1 MLVNKSC
8 SALWRFLMGM
18 VAIVPLAMFL
28 SLNGAIAQ
36 TAGAT
41 LKSVEF
47 SALTGDRVQIVLS
60 LDGEIKSPS
69 SFTTDNPARIAF
81 DFPNTTSQLPKRS
94 QTIGVGMARSVTA
107 VEAMGR
113 TRVVVDLVALVPYQT
128 AVQGDKV
135 VITLA
140 SAGAVASAREA
151 RPAGASPVTS
161 TAEVG
166 VRKIENI
173 DFRRGENG
181 EGRVQIT
188 LSDPSTVVDMRSEGG
203 QVVLDFLDVSLP
215 GELERRLDV
224 VDFATPVKTID
235 TFARANRVSMVIT
248 PLAEFDH
255 FAYQAENLFTVEFK
269 PLTKQ
274 EVEELK
280 KEKFGFTGERLSLNF
295 QDIEVRSV
303 LQLIADFTGLN
314 LVASDTVSGN
324 ITLRLNN
331 VPWDQALDI
340 VLKTKGLDKRQ
351 EGNVLLIAPSEEIAA
366 REKLELESQKQ
377 ISELAPVRSEFIQ
390 INYAKASEIAELIKS
405 KENSLLSSRGAV
417 TIDTRTNTLLVQ
429 DTTDR
434 LADIRRIVA
443 RLDIPVRQV
452 LIESRVVTANNDFA
466 KEMGVRFG
474 LSRNTTSN
482 NNQVI
487 LGGHQLGNV
496 NYGGG
501 TGIVDADSGNENYQV
516 SLPITN
522 PAADL
527 HFAIGKIGSTLL
539 QLELQALQAEGR
551 GEVISAPRVITSDQ
565 HEALIEQGV
574 EIPYQEASSSGA
586 TTVSFKKAVLSL
598 KVTPHITPD
607 DRVIMDLVVNKDNPD
622 FSRSVLGVPPVD
634 TREINTRV
642 LVDNGETVV
651 LGGVFEQVKTK
662 NVNKVPGL
670 GNLPIVGWMF
680 RSTTEEDNKNELLI
694 FVTPKILKESLSA
707 R

>member
-1 MLVNKSC
+1 MRVNKLFSVVWPAF
-8 SALWRFLMGM
+8 SNALRF
-18 VAIVPLAMFL
+18 VPLLLLVPFSSA
-28 SLNGAIAQ
+28 AAQ
-36 TAGAT
+36 SGGAT
-41 LKSVEF
+41 LKDITF

-60 LDGEIKSPS
+60 LDGDVKSPN

-81 DFPNTTSQLPKRS
+81 DFPNTASKLPKRS

-113 TRVVVDLVALVPYQT
+113 TRVVVDLVALVPYKT
-128 AVQGDKV
+128 AVQGNKV

-140 SAGAVASAREA
+140 SAGAVAAARGTEA
-151 RPAGASPVTS
+151 AGTT
-161 TAEVG
+161 TAQNQKAG
-166 VRKIENI
+166 PRRIENI
-173 DFRRGENG
+173 DFRRGEHG
-181 EGRVQIT
+181 EGRVLVT

-215 GELERRLDV
+215 AKLERRLDV

-235 TFARANRVSMVIT
+235 TFSRANKVSMVIT
-248 PLAEFDH
+248 PLAEYDH
-255 FAYQAENLFTVEFK
+255 FAYQTDNLFTIEFK
-269 PLTKQ
+269 PLTKKQ
-274 EVEELK
+274 VEDLK
-280 KEKFGFTGERLSLNF
+280 KEKFGYTGERLSLNF

-314 LVASDTVSGN
+314 LVASDTVTGN

-366 REKLELESQKQ
+366 REKLELESKKQ
-377 ISELAPVRSEFIQ
+377 ISELAPLRSEFIQ
-390 INYAKASEIAELIKS
+390 INYAKATDIADLIKS

-429 DTTDR
+429 DTAEK

-443 RLDIPVRQV
+443 RLDIAVRQV
-452 LIESRVVTANNDFA
+452 LIESRVVTANNDFS
-466 KEMGVRFG
+466 KEIGVQFG
-474 LSRNTTSN
+474 LSRSTTAN
-482 NNQVI
+482 GNQVTI
-487 LGGHQLGNV
+487 GGFQTGNV

-501 TGIVDADSGNENYQV
+501 TGIVDADTGNENYQV
-516 SLPITN
+516 SLPISN
-522 PAADL
+522 PAGDF
-527 HFAIGKIGSTLL
+527 HFSIGKIGSTLL

-607 DRVIMDLVVNKDNPD
+607 DRVIMDLLVNKDNPD

-651 LGGVFEQVKTK
+651 LGGVFEQTKTK

-670 GNLPIVGWMF
+670 GNIPVIGWMF
-680 RSTTEEDNKNELLI
+680 RSTTQEDNKNELLI